1 MMDLLIKWAAYS
13 AVLVGAAQMLPTVR
27 VRSWGSAF
35 GVVAVFGVANVL
47 LGIVLSL
54 ILGILLF
61 LPAILSLGLVYG
73 VIPIVVNMVLLKIAD
88 GVTGDGLDITGLPTL
103 AGLAGAL
110 TATGYVLGK
119 VL

>member
-1 MMDLLIKWAAYS
+1 MIDLAIKWAAYS
-13 AVLVGAAQMLPTVR
+13 AVLMGAAQMLPTVQ

-47 LGIVLSL
+47 LGFLLKI

-73 VIPIVVNMVLLKIAD
+73 LIPIIVNMVLLKVAD
-88 GVTGDGLDITGLPTL
+88 GATGDDLEIKGVPTL

-110 TATGYVLGK
+110 TATGYVLGQ

>member
-13 AVLVGAAQMLPTVR
+13 AVLMGAAQMLPTVR
-27 VRSWGSAF
+27 VNSWGSAF

-47 LGIVLSL
+47 LGFLLKI
-54 ILGILLF
+54 IFGILLF
-61 LPAILSLGLVYG
+61 LPAILSLGLAYVLM
-73 VIPIVVNMVLLKIAD
+73 PIVVNMILLKIAD
-88 GVTGDGLDITGLPTL
+88 AATGDALDITGVPTL

-110 TATGYVLGK
+110 TATGYVLGQ